1 MLVEKWNDRADAIQS
16 YFRPRGMDL
25 GAAAT
30 IQLGGKACKEIS
42 QNKCKLYG
50 EKVYII
56 RARRFENRVC
66 AKVNIRIFNSR
77 KKCLLLNTKKLSTA
91 DTSHYWVIIFFKNLV
106 ELDEKIRSDCYF
118 DNDFKMMIYPL

>member
-25 GAAAT
+25 GAAAAT
-30 IQLGGKACKEIS
+30 IQLGGRACKEIS

-66 AKVNIRIFNSR
+66 VQKSTSEF
-77 KKCLLLNTKKLSTA
+77 STA
-91 DTSHYWVIIFFKNLV
+91 TRSASLTQKLTTDTK
-106 ELDEKIRSDCYF
+106 
-118 DNDFKMMIYPL
+118 